1 MFKNLRY
8 GMSDVAVNLAGA
20 RDAIQKQTRAIAE
33 YSVTAKEISDADI
46 MARDRV
52 DISMAEYKS
61 MLKLIEDYNKLL
73 HERDFIASILTK
85 FAYVSKCPIN
95 ELSIDMDSIMCYQDV
110 DIRNGKTTYGIRFI
124 ADEWR

>member
-1 MFKNLRY
+1 MFINLRY
-8 GMSDVAVNLAGA
+8 GMKDVAINLAGA
-20 RDAIQKQTRAIAE
+20 KEAMTNQTRAIKE
-33 YSVTAKEISDADI
+33 YSATAKELTDADI

-52 DISMAEYKS
+52 NISMAEYKS

-73 HERDFIASILTK
+73 YERDFIAAILAK

-95 ELSIDMDSIMCYQDV
+95 ELKVDMDSIMCYQDV
-110 DIRNGKTTYGIRFI
+110 DIHNGKTTYGIKFT